1 MNATRREF
9 LLVGLFF
16 TILAILSTWP
26 LARHLTTH
34 VIGRPD
40 GVDAWNGLYVLT
52 WGIHSLANHPL
63 QYFNANIFYPHAEAL
78 AFGDHLFG
86 QALLLAPIQWLLAT
100 PTLTYN
106 LGVLL
111 TFPVAGVGAYFLARQ
126 ITGSVA
132 AGLTAGIL
140 FAFSPWRFEHVGQLG
155 VLALGGLPW
164 AFLAGHLYIET
175 AHRRLIYLATFFAW
189 FVAASSPIG
198 AGYLLV
204 SPIPLLLVLMLPRFR
219 KGRQQIWRH
228 RGHLVLALG
237 LFIFALA
244 PLTAPYLNHD
254 LEQSMARHDTE
265 SMAAPDTSGLG
276 SLREGFFLALFTQDP
291 GDTRQPFNPGRVAL
305 LLLVF
310 LIVSGLMKPQRL
322 EREAFY
328 YALLAGVA
336 LLLWSWTPIRT
347 TTLLSLAVAVLG
359 AIAVGHLER
368 WMPSL
373 PAVGRLTLLVPLA
386 LTIDLYPARPSVHAS
401 IPREGPAAVAHWLDR
416 TGEEDTVAEFPVP
429 LDDARGDVVRS
440 RRQLD
445 STYHWRR
452 LVDGQALRTPPL
464 TELLRHRLV
473 NFPDRIAL
481 AQLRSLQ
488 VDLAVVHTNE
498 YEPDA
503 WREMEAR
510 LAAVPELELEV
521 DLGSARVYRLIWDSP
536 VEPARTNR

>member
-26 LARHLTTH
+26 LTRHLTTH

-63 QYFNANIFYPHAEAL
+63 QYFNANIFYPHAESL

-111 TFPVAGVGAYFLARQ
+111 SFPVAGVGAYFLARQ

-175 AHRRLIYLATFFAW
+175 PHRRLIYLATFFAW

-204 SPIPLLLVLMLPRFR
+204 APIPLLLVLMLPRFQR
-219 KGRQQIWRH
+219 GRQRIWRH

-237 LFIFALA
+237 LFVLGLA
-244 PLTAPYLNHD
+244 PLTTPYLNHD
-254 LEQSMARHDTE
+254 LEQSMARIDSE
-265 SMAAPDTSGLG
+265 SLAAPVAGGFD
-276 SLREGFFLALFTQDP
+276 SLREGFFLALFTQSS
-291 GDTRQPFNPGRVAL
+291 GDNPRPLDPGRVAL
-305 LLLVF
+305 ILLTF
-310 LIVSGLMKPQRL
+310 LIVSGLWKPQQL
-322 EREAFY
+322 EREVFY

-347 TTLLSLAVAVLG
+347 TALLSLAVAVLG
-359 AIAVGHLER
+359 AISVRHLER
-368 WMPSL
+368 WVPPL
-373 PAVGRLTLLVPLA
+373 PAMRWLALLVPLV
-386 LTIDLYPARPSVHAS
+386 LTIDLYPPRPSVHAS
-401 IPREGPAAVAHWLDR
+401 IPREGPAAVAHWLDK
-416 TGEEDTVAEFPVP
+416 TGDDDTVAEFPVP
-429 LDDARGDVVRS
+429 ADDLRGDDVRS
-440 RRQLD
+440 RRQLN
-445 STYHWRR
+445 SIYLWRR
-452 LVDGQALRTPPL
+452 LVDGQAQRTPPL

-488 VDLAVVHTNE
+488 VDLAVVHTSE

-503 WREMEAR
+503 WRAMETR
-510 LAAVPELELEV
+510 LQQTPELELEV

-536 VEPARTNR
+536 LDPRGTSR